1 MNRSDV
7 CVVIPVF
14 NEEAVIGDVVRSVR
28 EVYPVVVCVDDGSAD
43 RSSDEIEAAGG
54 VLVKHPVNL
63 GQGAALRTGLEFAM
77 QFSTADY
84 FVTFD
89 ADGQHDVAD
98 VAQML
103 DLLDGGDIDVVF
115 GSRFLDKRS
124 QISAGKRLVLAL
136 AIKYTRLSTGLALTD
151 THNGLRTFNRKVAEA
166 LDLQMNGMA
175 HASELLGI
183 IAQREF
189 AYAEVPVHIRYT
201 TYSRSKGQPL
211 INGVN
216 ILFDLL
222 LK

>member
-14 NEEAVIGDVVRSVR
+14 NEEAVIGDVVRAVR

-54 VLVKHPVNL
+54 VLVRHPVNL

-77 QFSTADY
+77 LYSDAAY

-89 ADGQHDVAD
+89 ADGQHDIAD

-103 DLLDGGDIDVVF
+103 ALLDGGDVDVVF

-124 QISAGKRLVLAL
+124 QISAGKRVVLTL
-136 AIKYTRLSTGLALTD
+136 AIKFTRMSTGLALTD

-183 IAQREF
+183 VAEREF
-189 AYAEVPVHIRYT
+189 RYAEVPVHIRYT

>member
-1 MNRSDV
+1 M
-7 CVVIPVF
+7 VIPVF

-103 DLLDGGDIDVVF
+103 DLLDGGGIDVVF

-124 QISAGKRLVLAL
+124 QISAAKRLVLAL

-189 AYAEVPVHIRYT
+189 SYAEVPVHIRYT